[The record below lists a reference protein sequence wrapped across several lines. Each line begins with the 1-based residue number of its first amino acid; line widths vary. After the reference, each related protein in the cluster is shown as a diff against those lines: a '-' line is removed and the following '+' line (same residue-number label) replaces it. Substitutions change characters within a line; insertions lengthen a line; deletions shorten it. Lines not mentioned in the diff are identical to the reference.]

1 MISDYILTSGSGFQ
15 GKTKTKKVVGLLD
28 MPLFSVYT
36 YLYIINH
43 PNEERSEI
51 TMTIK
56 QLIEQENRK
65 RRAKKNESK
74 KKDTEKMPSSTKN
87 GP

>member
-1 MISDYILTSGSGFQ
+1 MDYILTSGSGFQ
-15 GKTKTKKVVGLLD
+15 GKTKTKKVVRLLD
-28 MPLFSVYT
+28 IPIFGVYT

-43 PNEERSEI
+43 PNEERSKI

-74 KKDTEKMPSSTKN
+74 KKDPEKMPNSTKN

>member
-1 MISDYILTSGSGFQ
+1 MTSGSRFK
-15 GKTKTKKVVGLLD
+15 GKTKTKKVVGPLD
-28 MPLFSVYT
+28 LRVFSAYT
-36 YLYIINH
+36 YLYVIDH
-43 PNEERSEI
+43 QNEERRKI
-51 TMTIK
+51 KMTIK

-74 KKDTEKMPSSTKN
+74 KKDPDKMPNSTKN

>member
-1 MISDYILTSGSGFQ
+1 
-15 GKTKTKKVVGLLD
+15 
-28 MPLFSVYT
+28 
-36 YLYIINH
+36 
-43 PNEERSEI
+43 
-51 TMTIK
+51 MTIK

-74 KKDTEKMPSSTKN
+74 KKDPEKMPNSTKN